1 MASLRVPVCVRAPR
15 AAGAAVVL
23 LVGATAMLAGCER
36 EMRRFSLPQT
46 AASAPARRMTD
57 LQPGVPASPASPAAP
72 AASGAMTTP
81 STPYSVETNAFAVSQ
96 GKRLYRWFNCS
107 GCHAPGGGGDWGP
120 ALTDDRWIYGSS
132 ARDIFLSI
140 SEGRPAGMPSFGTH
154 LSEDQIWQLVGYV
167 RSMSG
172 QLQTD
177 VAPGRSDGMAG
188 RPPESRRSREATRPM
203 VIDDGTR
210 R

>member
-1 MASLRVPVCVRAPR
+1 MSSRCLEPR
-15 AAGAAVVL
+15 ALPVAALLVVL
-23 LVGATAMLAGCER
+23 ATPSIGGCER
-36 EMRRFSLPQT
+36 EMRRFDPPQT
-46 AASAPARRMTD
+46 AASAPAQRMTD
-57 LQPGVPASPASPAAP
+57 LQPGVPAAP
-72 AASGAMTTP
+72 AASGAATIP
-81 STPYSVETNAFAVSQ
+81 STAYSDETNAYAVAQ

-132 ARDIFLSI
+132 AEDIFMSI
-140 SEGRPAGMPSFGTH
+140 AQGRPAGMPSFGSH

-172 QLQTD
+172 QLRTD
-177 VAPGRSDGMAG
+177 VAPGRSDGMSG
-188 RPPESRRSREATRPM
+188 HPPEARRSREQPRPM